1 MRVRARI
8 QALTTGLSLA
18 LVATLMICSTVQGRD
33 KTKKDLPATLQINLP
48 DRYRV
53 HDLEGRQLT
62 LLNSPECRGVAI
74 VFLSTECPMC
84 NEQIPQLNKLTVSN
98 KKLGLELYGVI
109 TDRTITRQQAKEHAE
124 KYQLKFPMIL
134 DSAHALRDL
143 TRATHTPEAFVF
155 DRSGKLVYRGLIDDS
170 VEQLGKKN
178 RAKKHYLAE
187 ALKSVASGSKVSVTQ
202 TTVVGCL
209 IEEAV
214 SDELSNDVTFN
225 RDIAPILFSNCVTC
239 HREGEVAPFALT
251 EFSQASKRAKQI
263 AEVVTARIMPPW
275 RPAPDYG
282 HFAGERKLSEGQIT
296 LLNAWAEAGAPE
308 GDAADL
314 PPLPQFPRGWQ
325 LGKPDMIVRMV
336 RPFHLPADGPDLY
349 QHFVAPM
356 NLNQDRL
363 IRAIE
368 VHPGN
373 ARIVHHAHL
382 FVDTTGEARQLDQ
395 ADPKEG
401 YTRFGGT
408 GLSSPAYLGGWNPG
422 ATPHFFPKGC
432 GRQVP
437 RGGDA
442 VFQIH
447 YHPSGKPETDQTEVG
462 IYFAPADAQQLIA
475 DLVVGNTDLVIP
487 AGTAE
492 ARFNAEYTT
501 PANVVLME
509 IRPHMHLLGK
519 SYQVR
524 GLLPSGAEVPLIKI
538 ENWDFNWQD
547 SYVFDPMIRLP
558 AGSKIQVHAVFD
570 NSSNNPSNPSSPPQT
585 VYFGEESTD
594 EMSSCAIRVTTDTYS
609 EFQQVVSD
617 NGKYWSSQIQKYLDR
632 NMTPDKKLRER
643 RAIKTSLK
651 SD

>member
-1 MRVRARI
+1 MSTRAKFQSFNI
-8 QALTTGLSLA
+8 GLA
-18 LVATLMICSTVQGRD
+18 LSVATMLLVCSSIEGRD
-33 KTKKDLPATLQINLP
+33 KAKKQSAAIQVILP
-48 DRYRV
+48 DGYRV
-53 HDLEGRQLT
+53 HDLDGRQLT
-62 LLNSPECRGVAI
+62 LLGSADCRGLALI
-74 VFLSTECPMC
+74 FLSTECPMC
-84 NEQIPQLNKLTVSN
+84 HEQIPQLNKLTASY
-98 KKLGLELYGVI
+98 KKLGLEVYGII

-124 KYQLKFPMIL
+124 KFQLKFGMIL

-143 TRATHTPEAFVF
+143 TGATHTPEAFVF
-155 DRSGKLVYRGLIDDS
+155 DRHGKLAYRGLIDDS

-178 RAKKHYLAE
+178 KAKKHYLAD
-187 ALKSVASGSKVSVTQ
+187 ALKGVAAGNKVAITQ
-202 TTVVGCL
+202 TAAVGCL
-209 IEEAV
+209 IEEAA
-214 SDELSNDVTFN
+214 SDASSSDVTFN
-225 RDIAPILFSNCVTC
+225 RDIAPVLFSNCVTC
-239 HREGEVAPFALT
+239 HREGEVAPFAMT
-251 EFSQASKRAKQI
+251 EFSQVSKRAKQI
-263 AEVVTARIMPPW
+263 AEVVTSRIMPPW
-275 RPAPDYG
+275 RPVPDYG
-282 HFAGERKLSEGQIT
+282 HFAGERRLSEGQIA
-296 LLNAWAEAGAPE
+296 LLNTWAESGAIE
-308 GDAADL
+308 GDPADL
-314 PPLPQFPRGWQ
+314 PPMPQFPRGWQ
-325 LGKPDMIVRMV
+325 LGKPDMIVKMV

-382 FVDTTGEARQLDQ
+382 FVDTTGEARQLDL
-395 ADPKEG
+395 ADPNEG

-447 YHPSGKPETDQTEVG
+447 YHPSGKPETDQTEIG

-475 DLVVGNTDLVIP
+475 DLVVGNTELVIP

-492 ARFNAEYTT
+492 ARFTAEYTT

-524 GLLPSGAEVPLIKI
+524 GILPSGAEVPLIKI
-538 ENWDFNWQD
+538 DNWDFNWQD

-558 AGSKIQVHAVFD
+558 AGSKIQVQAVFD
-570 NSSNNPSNPSSPPQT
+570 NSSSNPANPSSPPQT

-594 EMSSCAIRVTTDTYS
+594 EMSSCAIRVTTDTYA
-609 EFQQVVSD
+609 EFQQVTSD
-617 NGKYWSSQIQKYLDR
+617 NGKYWVNQIQKYLER
-632 NMTPDKKLRER
+632 NMTPDKKLRDR
-643 RAIKTSLK
+643 RPVK
-651 SD
+651 SSSKGG